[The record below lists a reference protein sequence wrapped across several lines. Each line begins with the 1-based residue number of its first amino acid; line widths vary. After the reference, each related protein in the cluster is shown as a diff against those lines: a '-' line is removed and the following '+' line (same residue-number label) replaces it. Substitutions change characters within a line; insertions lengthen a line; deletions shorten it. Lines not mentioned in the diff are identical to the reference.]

1 MVNGAGIAPAV
12 AGAPASAPSNVTVTA
27 ATLSAVVSWSAVSG
41 ATRYTAKAYA
51 SPTSTKVVSQ
61 CSVGKSLT
69 TCTIPDLQKNLT
81 YYVDV
86 LVRNSAG
93 AVSTLGKAP
102 VTIR

>member
-1 MVNGAGIAPAV
+1 MVNAAGVV
-12 AGAPASAPSNVTVTA
+12 AQGAPASAPSNVTVTA

-41 ATRYTAKAYA
+41 ATRYTAQAFA
-51 SPTSTKVVSQ
+51 SPTSTTVVSQ
-61 CSVGKSLT
+61 CSVTRTST
-69 TCTIPDLQKNLT
+69 TCTIPNLQKNLT

-93 AVSTLGKAP
+93 ALSSLGKAP